1 MGQIGSNYKEDL
13 HHSGLWRE
21 ELEER
26 ATKYPE
32 ASFGSTYGSSD
43 AVIFPKLLQMWKSKF
58 QHRHVMSNQIW
69 YYFILSGSSQ
79 FEQSLALFHFISPPK
94 NSFTIKSDTKSQRTC
109 REWDMLLQRGH
120 QLLYWPEYSLA
131 LLIIQISVNH
141 KKICLH
147 LFVLFWKE

>member
-1 MGQIGSNYKEDL
+1 MGKNGSNCKEHL
-13 HHSGLWRE
+13 PHSGLWRE

-94 NSFTIKSDTKSQRTC
+94 NSFTIKSDTKSQRPYI
-109 REWDMLLQRGH
+109 EWDRLWQRGH
-120 QLLYWPEYSLA
+120 KLLYWPENSLA
-131 LLIIQISVNH
+131 LLIVQTSGNH
-141 KKICLH
+141 KKICLRI
-147 LFVLFWKE
+147 FVLFWK